1 MRERAPEAS
10 REAHMYTHREGPP
23 IGPWACG
30 SCSHSGWSNE
40 AVVAMVFLLSQSRP
54 GVNRLVTLLGID
66 KSSTFRAFDKTIIFG
81 HWLSEN
87 INWHW
92 PPGLSF
98 WKGLLLYPSRPFS
111 KEQKK
116 YIYIYIYPFFKKILF
131 PKKSF
136 SSHGRLWGISTWGF
150 TAFLTCFTTFLHMQT

>member
-54 GVNRLVTLLGID
+54 GVNKLVTLLGID

-81 HWLSEN
+81 HWLSKTYKLALTS
-87 INWHW
+87 
-92 PPGLSF
+92 G
-98 WKGLLLYPSRPFS
+98 
-111 KEQKK
+111 
-116 YIYIYIYPFFKKILF
+116 
-131 PKKSF
+131 
-136 SSHGRLWGISTWGF
+136 
-150 TAFLTCFTTFLHMQT
+150 AFLLKKASTIS